1 MGCLCRSSVRRRRQL
16 FDLMIRVAIVDDQP
30 LFSSGL
36 SMLIEAQADME
47 CVGTA
52 LDGEQGIALAART
65 HPDVMLMDLR
75 MPVMNGLDAT
85 RTIVERSTPVH
96 TTKVIVLTTI
106 QKDEAVFHALRAG
119 ATAFLT
125 KDATPVAL
133 LQAIRGAFAES
144 ELPEA
149 EASLAMI
156 EEFVRRD
163 TRSDGQ
169 RLVGTLTPREA
180 EIFDRV
186 TQGLSNAEISNAL
199 FLSEATVKSHVRAI
213 LQKLNL
219 RSRIQV
225 IVFAYE
231 NGLV

>member
-1 MGCLCRSSVRRRRQL
+1 MV
-16 FDLMIRVAIVDDQP
+16 
-30 LFSSGL
+30 
-36 SMLIEAQADME
+36 IEAQADME

-65 HPDVMLMDLR
+65 QPDVMLMDLR

-85 RTIVERSTPVH
+85 RMIAEQSTPLH
-96 TTKVIVLTTI
+96 ATKVIVLTTI

-125 KDATPVAL
+125 KDATPVTL
-133 LQAIRGAFAES
+133 LQAIRSASAEGG
-144 ELPEA
+144 LPEG

-156 EEFVRRD
+156 EEFARRD

-169 RLVGTLTPREA
+169 RLLETLTTRET
-180 EIFDRV
+180 EIFNRV
-186 TQGLSNAEISNAL
+186 TQGLSNTEISNAV
-199 FLSEATVKSHVRAI
+199 FLSEATVKTHVRSI

-225 IVFAYE
+225 VVFAYE

>member
-1 MGCLCRSSVRRRRQL
+1 MGDFR
-16 FDLMIRVAIVDDQP
+16 IRVAIVDDQP

-52 LDGEQGIALAART
+52 LDGQQGIALAT
-65 HPDVMLMDLR
+65 LTQPDVLLMDLR

-85 RTIVERSTPVH
+85 RVIVEQSTHVH
-96 TTKVIVLTTI
+96 AVKVIVLTTI
-106 QKDEAVFHALRAG
+106 QKDEAVFQALRAG
-119 ATAFLT
+119 ASAFLT
-125 KDATPVAL
+125 KDATPATL
-133 LQAIRGAFAES
+133 LQTIRSASAERG
-144 ELPEA
+144 LPER
-149 EASLAMI
+149 EASLAII
-156 EEFVRRD
+156 ETFAESD
-163 TRSDGQ
+163 SRSDGQ
-169 RLVGTLTPREA
+169 RLLETLTPREA

-186 TQGLSNAEISNAL
+186 TQGLSNAEISSAV

-231 NGLV
+231 NGLI